1 MNYEDKNNKL
11 LMSLFSS
18 LSIKLN
24 LLGTKVKTCGKVR
37 QNCGMKLFIPQFTCK
52 RANMAFENK
61 KLIKVNLSLLST
73 IKQDYR
79 SQLSWT

>member
-1 MNYEDKNNKL
+1 MNYEDKNKKL

-24 LLGTKVKTCGKVR
+24 PLGTKVKDLWQR
-37 QNCGMKLFIPQFTCK
+37 QNCGMKLFIPQFACK
-52 RANMAFENK
+52 RANTAFENK

-79 SQLSWT
+79 SQLS